1 LVMAGL
7 VPAIPI
13 IRHCAIPIEI
23 AGTSPAMTPR
33 VLRLLPN
40 SVCRSIA
47 TPRRC
52 RQRWLAMPTQP
63 HGTPDKKLS
72 TLRLFKPEILR
83 TLDSSAF
90 AAGQLRPE
98 GFN

>member
-1 LVMAGL
+1 
-7 VPAIPI
+7 
-13 IRHCAIPIEI
+13 
-23 AGTSPAMTPR
+23 
-33 VLRLLPN
+33 
-40 SVCRSIA
+40 
-47 TPRRC
+47 
-52 RQRWLAMPTQP
+52 MPTQP

-98 GFN
+98 GFS